1 MDRLGFDGVSGETDV
16 ACRLPPLTMA
26 AIMNENR
33 STVRS
38 FQVTRMCRRPALM
51 LWCLALLGGCT
62 NTDGS
67 VGDNLLTGISEG
79 ITNLAAHLVE
89 ALLLN
94 LFI

>member
-1 MDRLGFDGVSGETDV
+1 
-16 ACRLPPLTMA
+16 
-26 AIMNENR
+26 
-33 STVRS
+33 
-38 FQVTRMCRRPALM
+38 M
-51 LWCLALLGGCT
+51 LWCLALAGGCT